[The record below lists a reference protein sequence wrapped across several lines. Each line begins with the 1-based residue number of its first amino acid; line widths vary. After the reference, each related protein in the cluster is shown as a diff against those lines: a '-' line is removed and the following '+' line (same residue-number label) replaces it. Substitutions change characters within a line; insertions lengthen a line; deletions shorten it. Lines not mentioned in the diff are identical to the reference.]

1 MNRAQLMK
9 MSKKEL
15 KARLSAL
22 AKEAQNKSGEEL
34 TAIVTESEL
43 IGEILDEIR
52 ARENLQKAAQAA
64 AVDMDADPQNDDD
77 KGEGNGIQ
85 AATRAR
91 AENGRTI
98 KAGRTGRYQGHT
110 LARNVKNA
118 LSTASSVVMPKH
130 TSADIS
136 PTFNDVSS
144 LIDRV
149 RTVMLRGGES
159 YQRPY
164 VISYG
169 DGAGSTEE
177 GKDYNLSEPTF
188 GYAEIVRE
196 KITAYA
202 EEPEE
207 MEKLP
212 DADYDGIVEDSVTKA
227 IRRYASR
234 QILIGQGGTGKFR
247 GIFFNPTE
255 KKEQVIDPDTDIT
268 VITDINDDTLDEI
281 IYSFGGDEEVEDVAV
296 LVLNKKDLKKF
307 AKLRD
312 KQGRKVYTIRNNGNT
327 GTIDEVPYIINS
339 ACGEI
344 GKTAGAYCMAYGPMS
359 NYEVAIFSDIDAQ
372 KSTEYKFKQGQIAY
386 RASAFMGGNVVAKNG
401 FIRVKNP
408 ESAAKSTE
416 PTESAEKA
424 E

>member
-1 MNRAQLMK
+1 MTREQLMK
-9 MSKKEL
+9 MNKKEL
-15 KARLSAL
+15 KARLLVL
-22 AKEAQNKSGEEL
+22 AKEAQAKSGEEL
-34 TAIVTESEL
+34 EAAVEESRL
-43 IGEILDEIR
+43 IGEILDEIK
-52 ARENLQKAAQAA
+52 AREDLQKAAQAA
-64 AVDMDADPQNDDD
+64 AGELEAGNIIEGEEG
-77 KGEGNGIQ
+77 KGEGSNGQ
-85 AATRAR
+85 DQAR
-91 AENGRTI
+91 AKNGKTVR
-98 KAGRTGRYQGHT
+98 AGGVGKYQAKT
-110 LARNVKNA
+110 LSRNMRNA
-118 LSTASSVVMPKH
+118 LSTSSGVVMPKY
-130 TSADIS
+130 TSSDIA
-136 PTFNDVSS
+136 PAFNDVSS

-149 RTVMLRGGES
+149 KTVPLSGGES

-177 GKDYNLSEPTF
+177 GGDYNLSEPKF
-188 GYAEIVRE
+188 GYADIVRE

-212 DADYDGIVEDSVTKA
+212 DADYDSIVEDSVTKA

-234 QILIGQGGTGKFR
+234 QILIGPGGTGKFR

-255 KKEQVIDPDTDIT
+255 EKERIIDPKTDIT
-268 VITDINDDTLDEI
+268 KITDIASDTLDEI

-296 LVLNKKDLKKF
+296 LILNKKDLKKF

-312 KQGRKVYTIRNNGNT
+312 KQGRKVYTIKNHGNT

-339 ACGEI
+339 SCGEI
-344 GKTAGAYCMAYGPMS
+344 GGTAGAYCMAYGPLS

-372 KSTEYKFKQGQIAY
+372 KSKDYKFKQGQIAY
-386 RASAFMGGNVVAKNG
+386 RASVFMGGNVVAKNG

-408 ESAAKSTE
+408 D
-416 PTESAEKA
+416 AEEGA
-424 E
+424 